1 MKKHSV
7 IIDRLK
13 CVGCTTC
20 IKACPNESIRV
31 RERKARILDQRC
43 IDCGVCISKCPHSA
57 ISTLHSGLKV
67 LEKYKWTVALPDQ
80 ALFGQFAKVYDPNV
94 VLTALLR
101 LGFDE
106 ISEPAASAELIAQ
119 AAILENEAG
128 ERRQNLPLISSC
140 CPTILRLIRMRFSEL
155 IPHVVDTVIPIEH
168 AAKLARDNAVK
179 RTGLRPEEIGIV
191 AIVPCPSQITEAKY
205 PELLDAPVIDETIP
219 IVDIY
224 SELDSAIK
232 KVDEP
237 LQICRSGR
245 RGLTHAYSGGEATA
259 RKAYNFIAVDEIQNC
274 IRMLE
279 EVENGNIPET
289 DYIELNACTCGC
301 VGGSL
306 CVENP
311 FNAKLRIKKMLG
323 NLPEFYREYDASEIA
338 REAIHASK
346 QLEYLPAFLL
356 DEDRSTAFE
365 KLRRIREIRE
375 KLPGI
380 DCGGC
385 GAPSCNAFA
394 EDIVQVNATIDR
406 CVFRKGSYDGK

>member
-7 IIDRLK
+7 IIEKSK

-20 IKACPNESIRV
+20 IKACPNEAIRV
-31 RERKARILDQRC
+31 RERKAKILDQRC
-43 IDCGVCISKCPHSA
+43 IDCGVCISRCPHSA
-57 ISTLHSGLKV
+57 IRSVHTGLEV
-67 LEKYKWTVALPDQ
+67 LEKYKWNVALPDQ
-80 ALFGQFAKVYDPNV
+80 ALFGQFTTVGNPNV
-94 VLTALLR
+94 ILTALLD
-101 LGFDE
+101 LGFDD
-106 ISEPAASAELIAQ
+106 ICEPAASAELIAQ
-119 AAILENEAG
+119 AAIRESEAG
-128 ERRQNLPLISSC
+128 TRKQNLPLISSC

-168 AAKLARDNAVK
+168 AAMLARDRAA
-179 RTGLRPEEIGIV
+179 RQTGLRPEEIGII
-191 AIVPCPSQITEAKY
+191 AIVPCPSQITEAQS

-219 IVDIY
+219 IVDIF
-224 SELDSAIK
+224 SELESAIK
-232 KVDEP
+232 KVDHP
-237 LQICRSGR
+237 LALCKSGR

-279 EVENGNIPET
+279 EIENGNIPET

-306 CVENP
+306 CVGNP

-323 NLPEFYREYDASEIA
+323 DLPEFYREYDVSDIG
-338 REAIHASK
+338 REQIYASK
-346 QLEYLPAFLL
+346 KLEYLPAFLL
-356 DEDRSTAFE
+356 DEDRSMAFE
-365 KLRRIREIRE
+365 KLTKIREIRQR
-375 KLPGI
+375 LPGI

-394 EDIVQVNATIDR
+394 EDVVQEKAQLDQ
-406 CVFRKGSYDGK
+406 CVFRRGNNDG